1 MMIPTNITQY
11 SALHASFISDVN
23 RLLAGYIDENKG
35 RVLAL
40 GPDYLNLSP
49 DDAEKNLQ
57 LYRMVNKFTIPSK
70 SDQIRASTSVEA
82 MFDYD
87 SKGLTSFDEKH
98 VQDRYLRSQLQKARY
113 NLQKLLKGFKLDFT
127 NFDMPTGE
135 TYVSS
140 NGNVSVF
147 SKLSDIKQWVCS
159 AECFYLFAKIC
170 YNSPA
175 LKYAAKQHMKA
186 LGLKHHKYSNAYNA
200 FEYFAYKL
208 KHVVTISE
216 VSRITTVPKNKD
228 TDRVILCEPMC
239 NMIVQRCIAK
249 ALVSFINK
257 NFELDLYNSQQ
268 VHGALISMAEN
279 ATIDL
284 KNASNSNWLSF
295 IRWYLKDTR
304 LLTLLEKS
312 RIATVEYKD
321 TFHHL
326 NMIAPM
332 GNGFTFE
339 VMTLILLS
347 ITREFDSFSHVFGD
361 DIIVD
366 THVASDVITLLCDCG
381 YVVNSSKTFIDGRF
395 RESCGSF
402 YCERYL
408 LSFDIKFCNNVAE
421 AIATVNKIHYMSQV
435 NDAFVG
441 LHKDLLK
448 VTPTLLLG
456 YNGIKIPYLLDPRSS
471 YTPKNY
477 STVTSICNFQLSDYV
492 LCTRSFLSRRVR
504 SEKKSLSMTHT
515 DHGSP
520 KVRFK
525 VASSHISFSK
535 KYKNWVPKKDV
546 RGNLVWSY
554 LYSGVEL
561 PTVRKERILCIR
573 VT

>member
-1 MMIPTNITQY
+1 MAPTSISQY
-11 SALHASFISDVN
+11 SALNTSFISSVN
-23 RLLAGYIDENKG
+23 HLIGDFITKNKD
-35 RVLAL
+35 RALAL
-40 GPDYLNLSP
+40 GPDYLDLSP
-49 DDAEKNLQ
+49 DEAEKNLQ
-57 LYRMVNKFTIPSK
+57 LYRMVNKFVVPSK
-70 SDQIRASTSVEA
+70 SDKLRAKTSVEA

-87 SKGLTSFDEKH
+87 SKGLTNFNEKY
-98 VQDRYLRSQLQKARY
+98 VQDQYLRLQLQKARF
-113 NLQKLLKGFKLDFT
+113 NLQKLLKNFKLDYAD
-127 NFDMPTGE
+127 FDMPSGE
-135 TYVSS
+135 TYVST

-147 SKLSDIKQWVCS
+147 SKLSNRKQWVCS
-159 AECFYLFAKIC
+159 ADCFDLFAKIC

-175 LKYAAKQHMKA
+175 LKFAAKQHMKA
-186 LGLKHHKYSNAYNA
+186 LGLKHHKYSKDFTP
-200 FEYFAYKL
+200 FEYFVYKL

-249 ALVSFINK
+249 ALVSFINR
-257 NFELDLYNSQQ
+257 NFKIDLYNSQE

-284 KNASNSNWLSF
+284 KNASNSNWLAF
-295 IRWYLKDTR
+295 IQWYLKDTK
-304 LLTLLEKS
+304 LLRLLEKS
-312 RIATVEYKD
+312 RISTVEYKD
-321 TFHHL
+321 MFHHL

-366 THVASDVITLLCDCG
+366 SHVASDVITLLCDCG
-381 YVVNSSKTFIDGRF
+381 YNVNDSKTFIQGHF

-402 YCERYL
+402 YCSRYL

-421 AIATVNKIHYMSQV
+421 AIATINKIHYMSHV
-435 NDAFVG
+435 NDTFVG

-448 VTPTLLLG
+448 VTPTHLLG
-456 YNGIKIPYLLDPRSS
+456 YNGIKIPYLLDPRLS
-471 YTPKNY
+471 YTPKTY
-477 STVTSICNFQLSDYV
+477 STATSISNFQLSDYV
-492 LCTRSFLSRRVR
+492 LCTRSYLSRRAR
-504 SEKKSLSMTHT
+504 SDKQSLSMTHT
-515 DHGSP
+515 NYGLP
-520 KVRFK
+520 KVLFR
-525 VASSHISFSK
+525 VSSEFISFSK
-535 KYKNWVPKKDV
+535 KYKHWIPKKDV

-554 LYSGVEL
+554 LYSGVVL
-561 PTVRKERILCIR
+561 PTIKKERIRCIR